1 MEIRPA
7 GVFIF
12 SLEHRDQTSV
22 SKTWTV
28 QSRVGSCSGVVK
40 GLTGLWV
47 WNTTD
52 M

>member
-1 MEIRPA
+1 MEIWPA
-7 GVFIF
+7 GIFIF
-12 SLEHRDQTSV
+12 LLHCRDQTSV

-28 QSRVGSCSGVVK
+28 QSSVGSCSGVVK